1 MESTQTITSIVPTH
15 LPYVVSLVKFYET
28 DSAIY
33 LLLQHAAGGR
43 LWSYVGS
50 YLNQCP
56 ETPQAAPG
64 VDFETFGC
72 SPVEYSEGIVERSVE
87 NDTASLN
94 CSHSVLQPNESDL
107 LSSVHESELLSRLS
121 TSELDCTNRIQD
133 RELGADM
140 NLLPDSFSPNP
151 DVSSTG
157 FNNILMS
164 AATEMN
170 CFSIGS
176 FDSASASR
184 QTSCS
189 SEMNPNDSTNCIV
202 SPPPSRETSVPR
214 DITLTNVANGTN
226 STCLLDEE
234 MSIYDRYRP
243 CDVVSW
249 DNFSDPEPLPSSSHE
264 KRADDEDSLDKSNE
278 KFSSS
283 PVVFPTQS
291 QDIESTDSSGRRPT
305 ILRIS
310 SHDRSFESVGRKRLR
325 TLSLTFCELDLRGA
339 GGTTT
344 ANEDHK
350 CSNVTRLP
358 ESCVRQWAAEMVVAI
373 SRLHSTGIIC
383 RSVCL

>member
-1 MESTQTITSIVPTH
+1 MESSQTTTSIVPTH

-56 ETPQAAPG
+56 DTPQAAAG
-64 VDFETFGC
+64 VDNETFGC
-72 SPVEYSEGIVERSVE
+72 SPVEYSEGSVERSVE
-87 NDTASLN
+87 NNTSSLN
-94 CSHSVLQPNESDL
+94 YSHSVLQANESDL
-107 LSSVHESELLSRLS
+107 LASVRESENLSRLS
-121 TSELDCTNRIQD
+121 VSELDCTSRSQD
-133 RELGADM
+133 RELGADS

-151 DVSSTG
+151 DGSSTG

-164 AATEMN
+164 ATTEMN

-189 SEMNPNDSTNCIV
+189 SEMNPNDSTNSIV

-214 DITLTNVANGTN
+214 DVTLTNVANGTN
-226 STCLLDEE
+226 SSCILDEE

-249 DNFSDPEPLPSSSHE
+249 DSLPDTEPLPSSSHE
-264 KRADDEDSLDKSNE
+264 KRTDDEDSLDKSNV
-278 KFSSS
+278 KVFSS
-283 PVVFPTQS
+283 PLVLPTQS
-291 QDIESTDSSGRRPT
+291 RGNEINDSSSRRPT
-305 ILRIS
+305 VLRVS
-310 SHDRSFESVGRKRLR
+310 SHDRSFESAGRKRLR
-325 TLSLTFCELDLRGA
+325 TLSLTFGELDLRGA
-339 GGTTT
+339 GATTT
-344 ANEDHK
+344 ADEDRK
-350 CSNVTRLP
+350 CASVTRLP

-383 RSVCL
+383 RSVC